1 MNYRKLKKK
10 FKWVRKRGK
19 RSALPLIGNGTSM
32 RRDNAQR
39 DEGGGTRPIAILQRN
54 WVTIILFTRYVQI
67 LNDVI

>member
-54 WVTIILFTRYVQI
+54 
-67 LNDVI
+67 